1 MRSRATAVAAAAALT
16 IGLSPLRAQETRDA
30 LPATLQ
36 IGLILKALTYDRT
49 LVERAGEELTIGVVY
64 VAGDP
69 VSVQAKNE
77 MADTLKA
84 FAGKTV
90 KKVPIRFV
98 VLEYTTPGE
107 LERAVKASQVEVL
120 YVAPGNAGHLP
131 AVLKLSQSQRIIT
144 TTGVPDY
151 VRRGVAVGVGLKQDK
166 PEVLIN
172 LRSSR
177 SEGSEFDSRLLRS
190 ATVL

>member
-1 MRSRATAVAAAAALT
+1 M
-16 IGLSPLRAQETRDA
+16 
-30 LPATLQ
+30 
-36 IGLILKALTYDRT
+36 
-49 LVERAGEELTIGVVY
+49 ERAGEELTIGVVY

>member
-1 MRSRATAVAAAAALT
+1 MRALALALAAAAALT
-16 IGLSPLRAQETRDA
+16 LRALPLHAQETRDA

-36 IGLILKALTYDRT
+36 IGLLLKALTYDRN
-49 LVERAGEELTIGVVY
+49 LVERAGPELTIGVVY
-64 VAGDP
+64 VAADP
-69 VSVQAKNE
+69 ASVQAKDE
-77 MADTLKA
+77 MAETLKA

-98 VLEYTTPGE
+98 VLEYTTPAE
-107 LERAVKASQVEVL
+107 LERAVKAGEVEVL

-131 AVLKLSQSQRIIT
+131 AVLKVSQSLRIIT

-166 PEVLIN
+166 PQVLIN

-190 ATVL
+190 ATIL